1 MKEFLL
7 GAIFAGKKLDIVYE
21 QGASGTIVLLE
32 GLYPVAPQS
41 TDHFADELL
50 GAQVDNF

>member
-1 MKEFLL
+1 MKNFFLST
-7 GAIFAGKKLDIVYE
+7 IFTGKKLDIVYE
-21 QGASGTIVLLE
+21 QGASGTVVLLE

-50 GAQVDNF
+50 GAPVDNV